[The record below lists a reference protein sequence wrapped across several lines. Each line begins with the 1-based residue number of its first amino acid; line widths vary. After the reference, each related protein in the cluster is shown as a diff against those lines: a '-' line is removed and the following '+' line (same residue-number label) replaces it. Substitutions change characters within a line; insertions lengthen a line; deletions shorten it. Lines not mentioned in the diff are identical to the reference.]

1 MAPGP
6 MGIGRG
12 GYSSRW
18 FSRRRS
24 GGIEVCRPPIALTSR
39 GSACGEASLD
49 SNRVRPSGSRPGSR
63 GRPASPRRD
72 PSERRDGRGD
82 SVHGPP
88 HPGGRGVRVVVVH
101 GCQTGVN
108 AVDVLP
114 GGWMDACPLGVTGD
128 FIIRAILACEAA
140 PVPAAGGPA
149 RIVLVALVAFVGV
162 LVAVAQRPLTK
173 RFTSTR

>member
-1 MAPGP
+1 MNEFRYTDPPANTQPISVPVRNGDT
-6 MGIGRG
+6 
-12 GYSSRW
+12 
-18 FSRRRS
+18 FS
-24 GGIEVCRPPIALTSR
+24 L
-39 GSACGEASLD
+39 SLKLF
-49 SNRVRPSGSRPGSR
+49 NSGS
-63 GRPASPRRD
+63 PAPFGTGITYD
-72 PSERRDGRGD
+72 QD
-82 SVHGPP
+82 
-88 HPGGRGVRVVVVH
+88 

-128 FIIRAILACEAA
+128 FIIRAILACEVA